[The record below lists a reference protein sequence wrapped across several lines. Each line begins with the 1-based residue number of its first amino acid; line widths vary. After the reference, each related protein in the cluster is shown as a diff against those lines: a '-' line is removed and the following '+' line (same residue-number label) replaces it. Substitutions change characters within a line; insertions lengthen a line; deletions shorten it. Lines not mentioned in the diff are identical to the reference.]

1 MTTDFGVGLSMNGME
16 VRLRV
21 PNPPYENM
29 LEGLCGNNNGNRSGS
44 FSSDILKMMATGPLQ
59 NQPLRKLSHFCIDHS
74 ANSSLRKRVT
84 LKKCSY
90 FEVTYF

>member
-44 FSSDILKMMATGPLQ
+44 FSKVMKG
-59 NQPLRKLSHFCIDHS
+59 
-74 ANSSLRKRVT
+74 
-84 LKKCSY
+84 
-90 FEVTYF
+90 